1 MQARQAA
8 VLALTL
14 LLILTLVTATQ
25 AEEEGDIVTNAQ
37 VSLEQIAQTA
47 ESEVQSHRTELANLN
62 GQLRQLEAAQK
73 ELQVQ
78 IKEYDTQNTAHA
90 QLLLMD
96 RLQTGDLENA
106 IRENRLA
113 SQSLVRDRRKVSA
126 QPGFTFD

>member
-1 MQARQAA
+1 MIELILNYFPFLTGFPSRNHARQAA

-37 VSLEQIAQTA
+37 ISLEQIAQTA

-78 IKEYDTQNTAHA
+78 IK
-90 QLLLMD
+90 
-96 RLQTGDLENA
+96 
-106 IRENRLA
+106 
-113 SQSLVRDRRKVSA
+113 
-126 QPGFTFD
+126 